1 MVNYFLKSINI
12 KYLNHSAIDEY
23 AIIRNKIMSIF
34 KKSEEYEEF
43 IKKHNIISENTT
55 RIIKH
60 SSIVELIIKIILV
73 GTTIYWIYGIWAMFN
88 TREGGGV
95 FIFLF
100 FTSLPIGWIV
110 MLLLEYKAKKIAKL
124 DQEIFDNFLTKRIKI
139 FYTREESNNYLFNE
153 IKHISKRL
161 KDCKNPNQIIIELSF
176 EAFILN
182 AEGLIIVNRIKN
194 SITQGETRKGGKGS
208 IKTSIQEDAEAILI
222 NNIKE
227 KTSRVENSKD
237 LNYWFDLKEKGAIT
251 EDEFNKKKEELL

>member
-12 KYLNHSAIDEY
+12 KYLNHSAIDELKL
-23 AIIRNKIMSIF
+23 IRNKIMSIF
-34 KKSEEYEEF
+34 KKSEEYQEF
-43 IKKHNIISENTT
+43 IKKHNIESENTT
-55 RIIKH
+55 RNIKH

-73 GTTIYWIYGIWAMFN
+73 GIAIYWLYGIWAIFN
-88 TREGGGV
+88 SKEGSGV

-100 FTSLPIGWIV
+100 FTSIPIGWIIL
-110 MLLLEYKAKKIAKL
+110 MLLEYKAKRIAKL

-237 LNYWFDLKEKGAIT
+237 LNYWFELKEKGAIT

>member
-1 MVNYFLKSINI
+1 
-12 KYLNHSAIDEY
+12 
-23 AIIRNKIMSIF
+23 MSIF

-43 IKKHNIISENTT
+43 IKKHNIESENTT
-55 RIIKH
+55 RNIKH
-60 SSIVELIIKIILV
+60 SSTVELIIKIMLT
-73 GTTIYWIYGIWAMFN
+73 GTVIYWLYGIWGMFN
-88 TREGGGV
+88 SRQGGGV
-95 FIFLF
+95 FLFLF
-100 FTSLPIGWIV
+100 FTSILIVWIV
-110 MLLLEYKAKKIAKL
+110 FMLLDHKAKKTAKL

-139 FYTREESNNYLFNE
+139 FYTREELNNYLFNE

-161 KDCKNPNQIIIELSF
+161 KDCINPNQIIIELSF
-176 EAFILN
+176 EAFSLN

-194 SITQGETRKGGKGS
+194 SITQGETKKGGKGS

-237 LNYWFDLKEKGAIT
+237 LNYWFELKEKGAIT

>member
-1 MVNYFLKSINI
+1 
-12 KYLNHSAIDEY
+12 
-23 AIIRNKIMSIF
+23 MSIF
-34 KKSEEYEEF
+34 KKSEEYGKF
-43 IKKHNIISENTT
+43 IKKHNIESENTT
-55 RIIKH
+55 QNIKH
-60 SSIVELIIKIILV
+60 SGIAELIIKVILIGIAV
-73 GTTIYWIYGIWAMFN
+73 YWLCGIWAMFN

-100 FTSLPIGWIV
+100 FTSLPIGWII
-110 MLLLEYKAKKIAKL
+110 MILLEYKAKKIAKL
-124 DQEIFDNFLTKRIKI
+124 DLEIFDKFLTKKIKI
-139 FYTREESNNYLFNE
+139 FYTIEESNNYLFNE

-182 AEGLIIVNRIKN
+182 AEGLIIVNRLKN

-222 NNIKE
+222 DNIKE
-227 KTSRVENSKD
+227 KTSKVENSKD